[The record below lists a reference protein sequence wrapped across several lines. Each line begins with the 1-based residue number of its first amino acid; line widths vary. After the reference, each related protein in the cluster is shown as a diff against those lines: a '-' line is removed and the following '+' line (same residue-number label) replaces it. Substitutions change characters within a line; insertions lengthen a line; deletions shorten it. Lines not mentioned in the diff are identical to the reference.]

1 MDSKN
6 TNFRNAL
13 RTVIAALNTSG
24 RDALRADEVRAY
36 GWPRSDEGVWSRSVL
51 TAGYRLET
59 RAGEDWLVV
68 S

>member
-13 RTVIAALNTSG
+13 RAVIAAVNVHGL
-24 RDALRADEVRAY
+24 RAVRADEVRAY

-51 TAGYRLET
+51 AAGYRLET
-59 RAGEDWLVV
+59 RAGEDWLVIA
-68 S
+68 